1 MPARTLLVRLVL
13 ERHRQAAEP
22 RLPRVPRA
30 AAEGEPEQGR
40 GDRDPVPA
48 AHVRALRRRLPAIF
62 DAADLKAYAL
72 VSPFDGGVV
81 AHGQGS
87 LAPGTASRAVSL
99 DVKSH
104 IFDVHGTCAYPDCAG
119 HMRPFDG
126 AYRHQCS
133 PGPPTL
139 VAQLLMR
146 TLRNTARLN
155 R

>member
-1 MPARTLLVRLVL
+1 MHARALSLRLVL

-22 RLPRVPRA
+22 RVPCFFEWCRDQRQPKCVNLSSPA
-30 AAEGEPEQGR
+30 PE
-40 GDRDPVPA
+40 
-48 AHVRALRRRLPAIF
+48 LEWYRRLPAIF
-62 DAADLKAYAL
+62 DAANLKAYAL

-87 LAPGTASRAVSL
+87 LAPGTASRAVTL

-104 IFDVHGTCAYPDCAG
+104 IFDVHGTCAYPDCAA
-119 HMRPFDG
+119 HMRLYDG

-146 TLRNTARLN
+146 TLRSAASQSR
-155 R
+155 